1 MLKQA
6 GWHPNIVAL
15 IGACTQK
22 GMSVYHSALSVNT
35 DLRGFNFHFFINL
48 LFF

>member
-6 GWHPNIVAL
+6 GWHPNIVAF

-22 GMSVYHSALSVNT
+22 GMSVYPSALSVNA
-35 DLRGFNFHFFINL
+35 DSRGLNCHYFINL

>member
-22 GMSVYHSALSVNT
+22 GMSVYPSALSVNT
-35 DLRGFNFHFFINL
+35 DLRGLNFHCFINL

>member
-15 IGACTQK
+15 IGACTLR
-22 GMSVYHSALSVNT
+22 GMSVYPSALSVNA
-35 DLRGFNFHFFINL
+35 DLRGLNFHCFINL